1 MCAIHKWLPLV
12 KNAERMYLNVC
23 VHIRKLYVWPISGL
37 RGLFVHSC
45 ATLRFV
51 WVNFRFALCVCRVPV
66 ALGVNY
72 RHGHLSPPSQSS
84 QAAAVVMDG
93 TPPELLHFSLNLTAE
108 TLALT
113 FSETVNAS
121 SFRVDQ
127 FTLYSDATVSVS
139 TTNFTLTANSF
150 IQGRD
155 PTGQDSTELV
165 VELGRY
171 DLNQIKELTS
181 LAVTRNTTYLSVTSL
196 GVLDMAGNFL
206 SAILPPSP
214 QRVLAYF
221 PDIIRPELDHFDL
234 DMNLG
239 LLTLYF
245 NETVNAL
252 SLDPTGITL
261 LGSPTSNGSFSLT
274 LNGAWNTTAADGTVL
289 QLYLLTSD
297 LNEVKRQ
304 RGLAHNVSNTFIAL
318 TNNTLVDMFAN
329 PLVPVEPEGA
339 IQVFSFVN
347 DTTRPTLLGFEL
359 NLTSEVLTLT
369 FDETVAVET
378 LQPSEVT
385 FLNGNRSSIVQLTGG
400 LSLENDSTVVLLN
413 LTLRDLN
420 RLKVLTDLATDANN
434 TFLAISGSLIQDMN
448 FNWNY
453 LIDVAQPLVAGLVF
467 PDLIPPLL
475 EDFTLD
481 MDGPGLLT
489 LFFSESVDVST
500 LNVTQITLVGLP
512 NFPDSDMYTF
522 TPTTSSRSNSTDGP
536 VIEVQISAFDLNELK
551 KLTQLATSLLTT
563 YISIT
568 SQLVDDMNANPVVPI
583 SSSIAILT
591 ANFTKDTTPPEL
603 VRFELDVDRGEI
615 ILTFSETVFGPSLDP
630 SSITILNSYN
640 ESTQHL
646 TLSPRPLQLP
656 NEVVL
661 TLQLSNEELNELKR
675 MRNLGTN
682 SSNSF
687 LSILNTTIHDM
698 NENYI
703 IPISSLHSLGAA
715 QFRMDSTPP
724 TLNAFDIDVDQGT
737 LTLSFDET
745 VNGNTLNI
753 SVVTLQNGPDTNSTS
768 EEYSLTDSTW
778 TMVDS
783 TVIVVNL
790 SFYDLNAI
798 KKLRDLAS
806 DEEGNNTFISLP
818 LGAIADMNHNP
829 LVPVDADFAL
839 NVQNI
844 TLDMT
849 PPQLVTFSLNLNDEQ
864 LLLTFTETVDH
875 FTLDIEE
882 FTLVADP
889 FTLDPA
895 YNLTGGYTPSDDDYI
910 IVVQLDI
917 TDVNN
922 IKRDLQLAVDNTT
935 TYLSHTPLAI
945 SDMNGN
951 MLDFSSPLQV
961 SVFTEDSRMPI
972 LVAFDLDLDSDLLVL
987 EFNETVDVGT
997 LMISEITLQ
1006 DAANVTIDDNTT
1018 VRSRAFQSS
1027 FHINAMDDP
1036 TVTVHLHPEDINYIK
1051 KYDNLASSVN
1061 TSYISITI
1069 NTILDMNDNPVT
1081 EISPLEAQMVR
1092 TFVRDTTSPV
1102 LVYYELDLTLNEL
1115 RLIFN
1120 ETVNVS
1126 SLDASDVTFV
1136 SPGVNQSV
1144 TLTGG
1149 VVYPADNSTNVTL
1162 QLTRVD
1168 LNEVKKMEG
1177 LAVSI
1182 ATTFLQF
1189 SPAFVEDMAGN
1200 AVRMELAKEAN
1211 DFVEDLVSPT
1221 LEFYH
1226 LDMNEGLLYL
1236 TFDETVR
1243 SSTLQPLGITF
1254 LNVPEPNGTA
1264 LYMLE
1269 GGYTVSP
1276 NGPVVTVELD
1286 VRDLNNLKRFTDLA
1300 TSIADTFIAIE
1311 TFTID
1316 DMNNNSVTAINA
1328 TEAQQAS
1335 NFTDDDTSPQLVS
1348 FDLDFDSNILWL
1360 TFDET
1365 VNTSS
1370 ITGSEITFTSDE
1382 SLSMASTNYTLTEH
1396 TVLLMGYGDDTVLP
1410 LNISRFDSNELKKL
1424 TDLATSE
1431 NDTFL
1436 LLTALAV
1443 LDMRSNMLAPVDSP
1457 WPVLLYT
1464 PDTTR
1469 PILEGFVVDM
1479 DNRWLQLY
1487 FSETVNSSS
1496 LLVGEVTLQD
1506 FSTALG
1512 PSVTLTPPSHTDSSN
1527 GPVIVVQIGVFD
1539 VYDLTAFTNLY
1550 TSINDSYLTF
1560 TDTFVMD
1567 MNGNAVVNITNGEGQ
1582 MAVDYIMDV
1591 TSPELLNFTVDLDA
1605 GTVQLFFDEAIAF
1618 ALTDL
1623 TKFHPVSDVNGS
1635 VNYTLTNGTFDAAYT
1650 HNVTLS
1656 LVREDINGIKV
1667 TEFLWTNLN
1676 DTWLYLEEGAVYD
1689 WTMMNAINET
1699 RISASSAPKEEDP
1712 PILVDFYV
1720 NMTSGELV
1728 LIFDEPVRP
1737 DTIKPTR
1744 FILENMA
1751 YNSTTRFPLRGGYSA
1766 SPNGLQVTFQF
1777 SYNDLN
1783 DIKART
1789 DLFTSINDSYLT
1801 LLDGAIRDMVYNP
1814 SAPTVRLQAAMFFDD
1829 RVMPHL
1835 ISYDL
1840 DMDTGMLFLTFFET
1854 VDVSAFNLPAF
1865 QLQRAFNISE
1875 SNPMSFH
1882 RFSAAS
1888 VAMSTITM
1896 LDNRHV
1902 TVTISLEDLNEI
1914 KRKRIATG
1922 TETTWLVM
1930 EGDGLVD
1937 NNNQTVVPLVNGL
1950 NAEQVANYTADT
1962 TSPELESFYL
1972 DLNDGTLT
1980 LSFSETVDAETL
1992 TISQFTLLNSAA
2004 NFTQAYT
2011 LASSGLIPEEPLIM
2025 ASGDGVYFLSNFA
2038 DPATIPS
2045 YVLSFFENVTL
2056 DNQTDVISNMTAFS
2070 LNQPLAQFNS
2080 YMLIVYLSRED
2091 LNEVKKLT
2099 ALATNNDDSY
2109 LSITST
2115 AVLDMV
2121 GNNVTAIPPNAA
2133 RMTSGYTRDVTEPV
2147 LLSYDLDI
2155 DAGNLTIT
2163 FSETVNVSTLDV
2175 TQLTFHNT
2183 RNIWASDYVN
2193 YTLRSFPPYPNTS
2206 TSVTPNGP
2214 VVVVQIGHEDLDSL
2228 KNIRNLAT
2236 GQNNTFL
2243 SWTLST
2249 IDDMAGNDVIG
2260 REPQFGRHVTMFV
2273 PDTTPPELVSFDL
2286 DLNDG
2291 RLILTFSET
2300 VKIRDSLNVSE
2311 ITLLSFPD
2319 DDDNPLFQYSLTSS
2333 ESPLLGSSSVDDDS
2347 RAVFIMLSFVDLNS
2361 VKYRSRL
2368 AVDNSTTFLSI
2379 TNLTVVDL
2387 ADNEVVEVPPLM
2399 AQPVRIFT
2407 QDSTPPV
2414 LVNFTLDMDATQLTL
2429 TFNETVNSSSLQVE
2443 YLTLQNSELANTLD
2457 YHSSPYSLTSGEGET
2472 NTTSDNDY
2480 VIIIN
2485 LGPID
2490 RNEIKRRQNLAVGIN
2505 TTFLSLMPQAIRDM
2519 NDNLVTPINDGS
2531 ALIAANFIPDET
2543 PPTLTDFSVD
2553 MDEGHLVLTFDE
2565 TVRADTLN
2573 ISALTLL
2580 DSAPL
2585 ANSSFS
2591 FSALSSH
2598 DQNDNTTILID
2609 ISVDDL
2615 NEIKR
2620 RVLCREVGDCFISHT
2635 AASVYDMVG
2644 NPIALLN
2651 ASMALQVS
2659 THVPDTTR
2667 PEVVSFAV
2675 NLTAE
2680 TLSLTFTETVNASSL
2695 NHAAFTLQDFFQATF
2710 FYTLTGGSQPL
2721 EDSTVITFTFSL
2733 EDLNEIKRI
2742 TTIYTDRTDSW
2753 LTFTREAIN
2762 DLALLPNPVVEVNDT
2777 NTLVQALVADRFY
2790 PDLVPPRLLSFDLD
2804 LNSSQLVLYFSETV
2818 RAGTFMVGQLLLQN
2832 KDNVLNVTE
2841 MYNLTPNS
2849 SISDAQFD
2857 YHILTINLGIGDT
2870 NAIKVLTDLATDSN
2884 NTFLSST
2891 DQLVEDMNGN
2901 AIVAIDPEQALLVGE
2916 YTADRVRPKLTTFY
2930 LLDIDEGTL
2939 VLLFSEAVNA
2949 SSLDVSQIRLQASSF
2964 NSSSFLYLT
2973 PGSFTDSQ
2981 DSHAITIHLSADDLN
2996 AIKEDT
3002 ALARNASTSFISFTT
3017 LAITDMNGNPVIPV
3031 PWTSA
3036 VPVVHYIS
3044 DSTPPQLISFC
3055 LNLTSELLSLTF
3067 DETVMVDSLIASEIV
3082 MQAVSDLSSCSAD
3095 LCYQLTRGTVI
3106 GDDDPV
3112 VDIMLIDVDLN
3123 EIKRRTSLS
3132 TSADNTFI
3140 SFSPLL
3146 INDMEGTP
3154 VVEVPGTSAL
3164 DAVCFYPDTI
3174 RPRLVSYH
3182 LDMNTG
3188 VLGLTFDETMNVSSL
3203 NVSAITL
3210 QDSVAGIATIFHY
3223 PNESFPPSLLDDPVV
3238 SIQLTLEDITAIKAV
3253 DNFALSSSD
3262 IYLVFEENI
3271 LLDMSGNPV
3280 EAELE
3285 GVAGQF
3291 TPDTTRPRLT
3301 EYHIDLIQEEVTFVF
3316 DEPINASVVNLTAV
3330 TLQDGLTASDS
3341 RVLMGGTITAS
3352 EFSTVLVVAFAA
3364 DDILFLKRHSSLATS
3379 LNDTFVLFTS
3389 DAFQDTARPPNPVQP
3404 LVDAFNASMV
3414 RTFVYYPPPLFTS
3427 IRPTAGRAAGGT
3439 VVTVQGGNFGPLMGE
3454 PLTRRID
3461 VLFDFVQSRNVTVT
3475 VTNVTLTALTPPG
3488 PGFNMTTDTLVTL
3501 TLVVDDSALMLNV
3514 TGAYRYLPP
3523 PTLES
3528 IYPTTANEEGGT
3540 LVTITGKY
3548 FGPSTASDNGP
3559 SVQVF
3564 LGNGSCSNVS
3574 VLNDTLLT
3582 CYTPPLLPGDH
3593 ALQVGNEYN

>member
-1 MCAIHKWLPLV
+1 
-12 KNAERMYLNVC
+12 
-23 VHIRKLYVWPISGL
+23 
-37 RGLFVHSC
+37 
-45 ATLRFV
+45 
-51 WVNFRFALCVCRVPV
+51 
-66 ALGVNY
+66 
-72 RHGHLSPPSQSS
+72 
-84 QAAAVVMDG
+84 MDS
-93 TPPELLHFSLNLTAE
+93 TPPELLYFSLNLTAE

-121 SFRVDQ
+121 SLLVDQ
-127 FTLYSDATVSVS
+127 FTLYSDATVSS
-139 TTNFTLTANSF
+139 LTANFTLTTSSF

-155 PTGQDSTELV
+155 PAGQDSTEIV
-165 VELGRY
+165 VELGRD
-171 DLNQIKELTS
+171 DLNQIKELTT
-181 LAVTRNTTYLSVTSL
+181 LAVSNNTTYLSVTSF

-206 SAILPPSP
+206 SPILPPFP
-214 QRVLAYF
+214 KRVQTYF
-221 PDIIRPELDHFDL
+221 PDILRPELDHFDL

-245 NETVNAL
+245 NETVNAS

-261 LGSPTSNGSFSLT
+261 LGTPSLNSSFGLT
-274 LNGAWNTTAADGTVL
+274 LNGAWNTTNSDGTVL
-289 QLYLLTSD
+289 QVYLLTND
-297 LNEVKRQ
+297 LNEIKRQ
-304 RGLAHNVSNTFIAL
+304 RGLAHNVSNTFITL
-318 TNNTLVDMFAN
+318 TNVTLLDMFAN
-329 PLVPVEPEGA
+329 PLVPVEPDGA
-339 IQVFSFVN
+339 IQVSSFVN
-347 DTTRPTLLGFEL
+347 DSTRPTLLRFEL
-359 NLTSEVLTLT
+359 NLTSEILALT
-369 FDETVAVET
+369 FDETVAVRT
-378 LQPSEVT
+378 IQPTEVT
-385 FLNGNRSSIVQLTGG
+385 LLNGNRTSVVHLTGG
-400 LSLENDSTVVLLN
+400 LALGEDSTVVLLN
-413 LTLRDLN
+413 LTLGDLN
-420 RLKVLTDLATDANN
+420 RLKVLTDVATDANN
-434 TFLAISGSLIQDMN
+434 TFLAINGTLIQDMN

-453 LIDVAQPLVAGLVF
+453 PIDVTRPLMAAIFF
-467 PDLIPPLL
+467 PDRTRPQL

-481 MDGPGLLT
+481 VDGPGLLT
-489 LFFSESVDVST
+489 LSFSESVDVST

-512 NFPDSDMYTF
+512 DFPDSDMYTF

-551 KLTQLATSLLTT
+551 KLTQLATSRLNT

-568 SQLVDDMNANPVVPI
+568 SELVDDMNANPVVPV
-583 SSSIAILT
+583 SSRTAILT
-591 ANFTKDTTPPEL
+591 ANFTRDTTPPEL

-615 ILTFSETVFGPSLDP
+615 ILTFTETVFGPSLDP
-630 SSITILNSYN
+630 SSITIRNSYN
-640 ESTQHL
+640 DSTQYL
-646 TLSPRPLQLP
+646 ILFSRSLQLP
-656 NEVVL
+656 NDVVL
-661 TLQLSNEELNELKR
+661 TLQLSDEELNELKR

-703 IPISSLHSLGAA
+703 VPIPGLHSLGTAE
-715 QFRMDSTPP
+715 FREDETPP
-724 TLNAFDIDVDQGT
+724 TLEAFDIDLDRGT
-737 LTLSFDET
+737 LTLSFSET

-753 SVVTLQNGPDTNSTS
+753 SVVNLQNGPNTNITS
-768 EEYSLTDSTW
+768 EEYPLTDSTW
-778 TMVDS
+778 TMIDS

-798 KKLRDLAS
+798 KKLRDLSS
-806 DEEGNNTFISLP
+806 DEDGNNTFISLP
-818 LGAIADMNHNP
+818 LGTIADMNHNP

-839 NVQNI
+839 KVQNI

-849 PPQLVTFSLNLNDEQ
+849 PPQLVTFDLDLNDEQ
-864 LLLTFTETVDH
+864 LLLTFTETVDR
-875 FTLDIEE
+875 FTLDIQE

-895 YNLTGGYTPSDDDYI
+895 YNLTGGYTPSDDNYI

-917 TDVNN
+917 VDVNN

-935 TYLSHTPLAI
+935 TYVSHTPLAI

-961 SVFTEDSRMPI
+961 SVFTEDSRMPV
-972 LVAFDLDLDSDLLVL
+972 LVAFDLDMDSDLLVL
-987 EFNETVDVGT
+987 EFNETVAVDT

-1006 DAANVTIDDNTT
+1006 DAANVTLDDNTT
-1018 VRSRAFQSS
+1018 VRSRTLQSS
-1027 FHINAMDDP
+1027 FHLNVMDDP
-1036 TVTVHLHPEDINYIK
+1036 TVVIHLHPDDINYIK
-1051 KYDNLASSVN
+1051 KYDNLASTVN
-1061 TSYISITI
+1061 TSYISVTI
-1069 NTILDMNDNPVT
+1069 NTILDMNNNPIT
-1081 EISPLEAQMVR
+1081 EVSPMEAQLVR

-1136 SPGVNQSV
+1136 SPSVNQSV

-1149 VVYPADNSTNVTL
+1149 IVHPADNSTNVTL
-1162 QLTRVD
+1162 RLTRVD

-1177 LAVSI
+1177 LAVSSDS
-1182 ATTFLQF
+1182 TFLQY

-1200 AVRMELAKEAN
+1200 AVSLELAREAN
-1211 DFVEDLVSPT
+1211 AFIEDLVSPA

-1226 LDMNEGLLYL
+1226 LDMNEGLLHL

-1243 SSTLQPLGITF
+1243 SSTLQPLGIT
-1254 LNVPEPNGTA
+1254 LLDAPEPNGTVQYT
-1264 LYMLE
+1264 LK

-1286 VRDLNNLKRFTDLA
+1286 VEDLNNVKRFTDLA
-1300 TSIADTFIAIE
+1300 TSVSDTYIAIE
-1311 TFTID
+1311 AFTID
-1316 DMNNNSVTAINA
+1316 DMNNNSVAAINV

-1335 NFTDDDTSPQLVS
+1335 NFTDDDTSPRLVS
-1348 FDLDFDSNILWL
+1348 FDLDFDSDVLWL

-1365 VNTSS
+1365 VNATS
-1370 ITGSEITFTSDE
+1370 IRATEITFTSGDT
-1382 SLSMASTNYTLTEH
+1382 LSIVSTNYTLTEGS
-1396 TVLLMGYGDDTVLP
+1396 VLLMGYGDDMVLP
-1410 LNISRFDSNELKKL
+1410 LNLSRFDSNELKKL

-1431 NDTFL
+1431 NNTFL

-1443 LDMRSNMLAPVDSP
+1443 LDMRSNMLAPVASP
-1457 WPVLLYT
+1457 HPVLLYT
-1464 PDTTR
+1464 PDTTQ
-1469 PILEGFVVDM
+1469 PTLEGFVVDM

-1512 PSVTLTPPSHTDSSN
+1512 PTVTLTPPSHTTSSN
-1527 GPVIVVQIGVFD
+1527 APVIIIQISVFD

-1550 TSINDSYLTF
+1550 TSVNDSYLTF
-1560 TDTFVMD
+1560 SDMFVMD
-1567 MNGNAVVNITNGEGQ
+1567 MNGNAVVNVTNGEGQ

-1591 TSPELLNFTVDLDA
+1591 TAPELLNFTVDLDA

-1623 TKFHPVSDVNGS
+1623 TKFHTVSDASGS

-1650 HNVTLS
+1650 HNVTLF
-1656 LVREDINGIKV
+1656 LDREDINGIKV
-1667 TEFLWTNLN
+1667 TELLWTNRN

-1689 WTMMNAINET
+1689 WTMMNPINET
-1699 RISASSAPKEEDP
+1699 RIPASSAPKEEDP

-1728 LIFDEPVRP
+1728 LIFNEPVRP
-1737 DTIKPTR
+1737 DTITPTR

-1751 YNSTTRFPLRGGYSA
+1751 HNSTTRFPLRGGYSV

-1783 DIKART
+1783 DIKARV

-1814 SAPTVRLQAAMFFDD
+1814 SAPTVRLQAAMFFGD

-1840 DMDTGMLFLTFFET
+1840 DMNVGMLFLTFFET
-1854 VDVSAFNLPAF
+1854 VDVSTFNLPAF

-1882 RFSAAS
+1882 RFSAGS

-1902 TVTISLEDLNEI
+1902 TVTISLDDLNEI
-1914 KRKRIATG
+1914 KRKRIATA

-1930 EGDGLVD
+1930 DGNGLVD

-1950 NAEQVANYTADT
+1950 NAEQVTNYTADT

-1972 DLNDGTLT
+1972 DLNDGTFT

-1992 TISQFTLLNSAA
+1992 TVSQFTLLNRATNS
-2004 NFTQAYT
+2004 TQAYT
-2011 LASSGLIPEEPLIM
+2011 LVSSSLIQEEPLM
-2025 ASGDGVYFLSNFA
+2025 QASGDGVYFLSDFM

-2045 YVLSFFENVTL
+2045 FVLNFFENVTA
-2056 DNQTDVISNMTAFS
+2056 DNQTDVISNMTAFTQ
-2070 LNQPLAQFNS
+2070 NQPLAQFNS
-2080 YMLIVYLSRED
+2080 FLLIVYLSRDD
-2091 LNEVKKLT
+2091 LNEIKKLT
-2099 ALATNNDDSY
+2099 SLATNNADSY

-2121 GNNVTAIPPNAA
+2121 GNNVTAIASVAA
-2133 RMTSGYTRDVTEPV
+2133 KMTSGYTMDTTEPV

-2183 RNIWASDYVN
+2183 RNIWSSDYVN

-2206 TSVTPNGP
+2206 TSVTPNDP
-2214 VVVVQIGHEDLDSL
+2214 VVIVQIGHEDLDSL

-2236 GQNNTFL
+2236 AQNNTFL

-2260 REPQFGRHVTMFV
+2260 REPQFGRHVALFS
-2273 PDTTPPELVSFDL
+2273 PDTTPPKLVSFDL

-2300 VKIRDSLNVSE
+2300 VKIRDSLNVTE

-2319 DDDNPLFQYSLTSS
+2319 DLDNPLFEYSLTSS
-2333 ESPLLGSSSVDDDS
+2333 ESPLLGSSSIDDDS
-2347 RAVFIMLSFVDLNS
+2347 RVVFIMLSFVDLNA
-2361 VKYRSRL
+2361 VKYRSLL
-2368 AVDNSTTFLSI
+2368 ATDNRTTFLSI

-2407 QDSTPPV
+2407 EDSTPPV
-2414 LVNFTLDMDATQLTL
+2414 LVNFTLDMDASQLIL

-2472 NTTSDNDY
+2472 NTTSDNDHIL
-2480 VIIIN
+2480 VIH

-2490 RNEIKRRQNLAVGIN
+2490 RNEIKRRRNLAVGIN
-2505 TTFLSLMPQAIRDM
+2505 STFLSLMPKAIRDM

-2531 ALIAANFIPDET
+2531 ALMAANFIPDGT
-2543 PPTLTDFSVD
+2543 PPTLTDFSID
-2553 MDEGHLVLTFDE
+2553 MDEGQLVLTFDE
-2565 TVRADTLN
+2565 TIRADTLN
-2573 ISALTLL
+2573 ISELTLL
-2580 DSAPL
+2580 DNTPV

-2591 FSALSSH
+2591 FSASSSH
-2598 DQNDNTTILID
+2598 DPNDNTTILID

-2651 ASMALQVS
+2651 ASTALQVT

-2675 NLTAE
+2675 NLTDE

-2695 NHAAFTLQDFFQATF
+2695 THTAFTLQDFFQATF
-2710 FYTLTGGSQPL
+2710 SYKLTGGSLPM

-2733 EDLNEIKRI
+2733 ADLNEIKRI

-2753 LTFTREAIN
+2753 LTFTRQAID

-2777 NTLVQALVADRFY
+2777 NTLVQALVADSFY
-2790 PDLVPPRLLSFDLD
+2790 PDLVRPRLLSFDLD

-2818 RAGTFMVGQLLLQN
+2818 RAGTFMVDQLLLQN

-2857 YHILTINLGIGDT
+2857 FHIFTINLGIGDS
-2870 NAIKVLTDLATDSN
+2870 NAIKVLTGLATDENS
-2884 NTFLSST
+2884 TFLSFT
-2891 DQLVEDMNGN
+2891 DQLVVDMNGN
-2901 AIVAIDPEQALLVGE
+2901 AIVPIDQEQALPVRE

-2930 LLDIDEGTL
+2930 LLDIDEGTM

-2949 SSLDVSQIRLQASSF
+2949 TSLDVSQIRLQASSF
-2964 NSSSFLYLT
+2964 NSSSFFYLT
-2973 PGSFTDSQ
+2973 PGDPGSYTDSQ
-2981 DSHAITIHLSADDLN
+2981 DGHAITIRLSPDDLN

-3002 ALARNASTSFISFTT
+3002 ALARNASTSFISVTT
-3017 LAITDMNGNPVIPV
+3017 LTITDMNDNPVIPV
-3031 PWTSA
+3031 VWTSA
-3036 VPVVHYIS
+3036 VRVVHYIS
-3044 DSTPPQLISFC
+3044 DSTPPQLVSFC
-3055 LNLTSELLSLTF
+3055 LNLTSDLLSLTF
-3067 DETVMVDSLIASEIV
+3067 DETVMVDSLTVREIV
-3082 MQAVSDLSSCSAD
+3082 MQAVSDLSVCGAD
-3095 LCYQLTRGTVI
+3095 VCYQLTSGTVI

-3112 VDIMLIDVDLN
+3112 VDIMLVDADLN
-3123 EIKRRTSLS
+3123 EIKRRTALATS
-3132 TSADNTFI
+3132 TDNTFI

-3154 VVEVPGTSAL
+3154 VVAVLGTSA
-3164 DAVCFYPDTI
+3164 AGTVCFYPDTI
-3174 RPRLVSYH
+3174 RPTLVSYH
-3182 LDMNTG
+3182 LDMDTG
-3188 VLGLTFDETMNVSSL
+3188 VLALTFDETMNVSSL
-3203 NVSAITL
+3203 NASAITL
-3210 QDSVAGIATIFHY
+3210 QDNVAGLAAVFHR
-3223 PNESFPPSLLDDPVV
+3223 PNESFSLSSVDDPVV
-3238 SIQLTLEDITAIKAV
+3238 FIQLTLEDVTAIKSIN
-3253 DNFALSSSD
+3253 NFALSRSD
-3262 IYLVFEENI
+3262 TYLVFEEDI
-3271 LLDMSGNPV
+3271 LFDMSGNPV

-3285 GVAGQF
+3285 GVTGEF
-3291 TPDTTRPRLT
+3291 TADTTRPSLV
-3301 EYHIDLIQEEVTFVF
+3301 EYHIDLIREEVTFIF
-3316 DEPINASVVNLTAV
+3316 NEPINASVVDLTAV

-3341 RVLMGGTITAS
+3341 RILRGGTVTAS
-3352 EFSTVLVVAFAA
+3352 LFSTVLVVTFADA
-3364 DDILFLKRHSSLATS
+3364 DVRFLKRHSSLATS
-3379 LNDTFVLFTS
+3379 LNDTFILFTS
-3389 DAFQDTARPPNPVQP
+3389 EAFQDTARPPNPVQP
-3404 LVDAFNASMV
+3404 LVDTFNASMV

-3439 VVTVQGGNFGPLMGE
+3439 SVTVQGGNFGPLSGE
-3454 PLTRRID
+3454 PLARRVD

-3475 VTNVTLTALTPPG
+3475 VTNVTLTALTPAG
-3488 PGFNMTTDTLVTL
+3488 VDMTSDTFVTL

-3514 TGAYRYLPP
+3514 TRAYRYLPP
-3523 PTLES
+3523 PTIAS
-3528 IYPTTANEEGGT
+3528 IYPTTASEEGGT
-3540 LVTITGKY
+3540 LVAITGEY
-3548 FGPSTASDNGP
+3548 FGPSTASRNGP
-3559 SVQVF
+3559 PVQVF

-3582 CYTPPLLPGDH
+3582 CYSPPLLPGDH

>member
-1 MCAIHKWLPLV
+1 
-12 KNAERMYLNVC
+12 
-23 VHIRKLYVWPISGL
+23 
-37 RGLFVHSC
+37 
-45 ATLRFV
+45 
-51 WVNFRFALCVCRVPV
+51 
-66 ALGVNY
+66 
-72 RHGHLSPPSQSS
+72 
-84 QAAAVVMDG
+84 MDD
-93 TPPELLHFSLNLTAE
+93 TPPQLVYYSLNLTAE
-108 TLALT
+108 TLTLT

-121 SFRVDQ
+121 SLYVDQ
-127 FTLYSDATVSVS
+127 FTFYSDSSVISS
-139 TTNFTLTANSF
+139 TTNFTLTTNSY

-155 PTGQDSTELV
+155 PTGQDSTEIE
-165 VELGRY
+165 VELGRD
-171 DLNQIKELTS
+171 DLNQIKELTE
-181 LAVTRNTTYLSVTSL
+181 LAVTMDTTYLSVTSF

-206 SAILPPSP
+206 LPILPPSP
-214 QRVLAYF
+214 YEVQTFF
-221 PDIIRPELDHFDL
+221 PDILRPELDHFDL

-245 NETVNAL
+245 NETVNAS

-261 LGSPTSNGSFSLT
+261 LGAASGNSSFGLT
-274 LNGAWNTTAADGTVL
+274 LTGAWNTTATDGTVL
-289 QLYLLTSD
+289 QVYLLTSD

-318 TNNTLVDMFAN
+318 TNVTLLDMFAN
-329 PLVPVEPEGA
+329 PLVPVEPDSA
-339 IQVFSFVN
+339 IQVFSFLN
-347 DTTRPTLLGFEL
+347 DSTSPTLVGFEL
-359 NLTSEVLTLT
+359 NLTSEILTLT

-378 LQPSEVT
+378 LQPTEVT
-385 FLNGNRSSIVQLTGG
+385 LLNVNRTSIVQLSGG
-400 LSLENDSTVVLLN
+400 LSSEDDSTVVLLN
-413 LTLRDLN
+413 LTLHDLN

-434 TFLAISGSLIQDMN
+434 AYLAISGGLIQDMN

-453 LIDVAQPLVAGLVF
+453 LIDAARPLMAGLVF
-467 PDLIPPLL
+467 PDRIRPQL

-512 NFPDSDMYTF
+512 DFPDSDMYTF

-551 KLTQLATSLLTT
+551 KLTQLATSCLTT
-563 YISIT
+563 YISVT
-568 SQLVDDMNANPVVPI
+568 SQLVDDMNGNPVVPV

-591 ANFTKDTTPPEL
+591 ANFTRDTTPPEL
-603 VRFELDVDRGEI
+603 VQFELDVDRGEI
-615 ILTFSETVFGPSLDP
+615 ILTFSETVFGSSLDP
-630 SSITILNSYN
+630 SSITIRNSYN
-640 ESTQHL
+640 ESTQYL
-646 TLSPRPLQLP
+646 TLLPRSLQLP
-656 NEVVL
+656 NDVVL
-661 TLQLSNEELNELKR
+661 TLQLTDEELNELKR

-703 IPISSLHSLGAA
+703 VPISRLHLLAA
-715 QFRMDSTPP
+715 AEFRMDDTPP
-724 TLNAFDIDVDQGT
+724 TLDAFDIDLDQGT

-745 VNGNTLNI
+745 VNGNSLNI
-753 SVVTLQNGPDTNSTS
+753 TVITLQNGPNTNSTS
-768 EEYSLTDSTW
+768 EEYSLGDSTW
-778 TMVDS
+778 TMIDS

-790 SFYDLNAI
+790 SFNDLNAI

-806 DEEGNNTFISLP
+806 DDEGNNTFISLP

-849 PPQLVTFSLNLNDEQ
+849 PPQLVTFDLNLNDEQ
-864 LLLTFTETVDH
+864 LLLTFTETVDR
-875 FTLDIEE
+875 FTLDVEE

-895 YNLTGGYTPSDDDYI
+895 YNLTGGYTPSEDDYI

-917 TDVNN
+917 ADVNN

-951 MLDFSSPLQV
+951 ILDFSSPLQV

-987 EFNETVDVGT
+987 EFNETVAVNT
-997 LMISEITLQ
+997 LLISELTLQ
-1006 DAANVTIDDNTT
+1006 DAANVTLDENTT
-1018 VRSRAFQSS
+1018 VRSHALQSS
-1027 FHINAMDDP
+1027 FHLNAIDDP
-1036 TVTVHLHPEDINYIK
+1036 TVAVHLHPDDINFIK
-1051 KYDNLASSVN
+1051 KYDNLASSMN
-1061 TSYISITI
+1061 TSYISIAI
-1069 NTILDMNDNPVT
+1069 SLIRDMNDNPVT
-1081 EISPLEAQMVR
+1081 EISPTEAQMVR
-1092 TFVRDTTSPV
+1092 YFVRDTTAPV
-1102 LVYYELDLTLNEL
+1102 LVYYELDLALDEL
-1115 RLIFN
+1115 RLVFN

-1136 SPGVNQSV
+1136 SPSVNQSV

-1149 VVYPADNSTNVTL
+1149 IVYPADNSTNVTL

-1182 ATTFLQF
+1182 DTSFLQY
-1189 SPAFVEDMAGN
+1189 SSAFVEDMAGN
-1200 AVRMELAKEAN
+1200 AVRLELAREAN
-1211 DFVEDLVSPT
+1211 AFIEDSVSPT

-1226 LDMNEGLLYL
+1226 LDMNEGLLHL

-1243 SSTLQPLGITF
+1243 SSTLHPLGITF
-1254 LNVPEPNGTA
+1254 LNAPEPNGTVQ
-1264 LYMLE
+1264 YTLE
-1269 GGYTVSP
+1269 GGYTVSL
-1276 NGPVVTVELD
+1276 NGPEITIELD
-1286 VRDLNNLKRFTDLA
+1286 VEDVNNLKRFTDLA
-1300 TSIADTFIAIE
+1300 TSVFDTFIAIE
-1311 TFTID
+1311 AFTID
-1316 DMNNNSVTAINA
+1316 DMNNNSVTAINV
-1328 TEAQQAS
+1328 TEAQQA
-1335 NFTDDDTSPQLVS
+1335 NDFTDDDTPPQLVS
-1348 FDLDFDSNILWL
+1348 FDFDLDSNILWL

-1365 VNTSS
+1365 VNATSIS
-1370 ITGSEITFTSDE
+1370 VMEITFTNDDT
-1382 SLSMASTNYTLTEH
+1382 LSIVSTNYTLTED
-1396 TVLLMGYGDDTVLP
+1396 TVVLMGYGDGTVLP
-1410 LNISRFDSNELKKL
+1410 LNLSRFDSNELKKL
-1424 TDLATSE
+1424 TDLATSV
-1431 NDTFL
+1431 NNTFL

-1443 LDMRSNMLAPVDSP
+1443 LDMRSNMLAPVVSP
-1457 WPVLLYT
+1457 WPVLMYT

-1469 PILEGFVVDM
+1469 PVLEGFVVDM

-1506 FSTALG
+1506 FTTALG
-1512 PSVTLTPPSHTDSSN
+1512 PTVTLTPPSHTESSN
-1527 GPVIVVQIGVFD
+1527 DPVIIVQIGVFD

-1560 TDTFVMD
+1560 TDMFVMD
-1567 MNGNAVVNITNGEGQ
+1567 MNDNTVVNVTNGEGQ

-1591 TSPELLNFTVDLDA
+1591 TSPELVNFTVDLDA
-1605 GTVQLFFDEAIAF
+1605 GTVQLFFDEAIAL
-1618 ALTDL
+1618 ALTDF
-1623 TKFHPVSDVNGS
+1623 TKFHTVSNLSGT
-1635 VNYTLTNGTFDAAYT
+1635 VNYTLTNGTFDAAYS
-1650 HNVTLS
+1650 HNVTLF
-1656 LVREDINGIKV
+1656 LDREDINGIKV
-1667 TEFLWTNLN
+1667 TEFLWTIHNN
-1676 DTWLYLEEGAVYD
+1676 TWLYLEEGAVYD

-1699 RISASSAPKEEDP
+1699 RIQASSAPKEEDP
-1712 PILVDFYV
+1712 PNLVDFLV

-1728 LIFDEPVRP
+1728 LVFDEPVRP

-1751 YNSTTRFPLRGGYSA
+1751 YNSTTRFPLRSGSSV

-1801 LLDGAIRDMVYNP
+1801 LLDGAIEDMVNNP

-1829 RVMPHL
+1829 QVMPHL

-1854 VDVSAFNLPAF
+1854 VDVSTFNLPAF
-1865 QLQRAFNISE
+1865 QLQRALNVSE
-1875 SNPMSFH
+1875 NNPMSFH
-1882 RFSAAS
+1882 RFSAGS

-1914 KRKRIATG
+1914 KRKRIATR

-1930 EGDGLVD
+1930 DGNGLVD

-1950 NAEQVANYTADT
+1950 NAQQVTNYTADT
-1962 TSPELESFYL
+1962 TSPELEAFYL

-1992 TISQFTLLNSAA
+1992 TVSQFTLLNRATNS
-2004 NFTQAYT
+2004 TQAYT
-2011 LASSGLIPEEPLIM
+2011 LVSSGLIQEEPLM
-2025 ASGDGVYFLSNFA
+2025 LASGDGVYFLSDFT
-2038 DPATIPS
+2038 DPAAIPS
-2045 YVLSFFENVTL
+2045 FVLSYFENVTF
-2056 DNQTDVISNMTAFS
+2056 DNQTSVIGNMTAFTQ
-2070 LNQPLAQFNS
+2070 NQPLAQFNS
-2080 YMLIVYLSRED
+2080 YLLIVYLSRDD
-2091 LNEVKKLT
+2091 LDEVKKL
-2099 ALATNNDDSY
+2099 ASLATSNGDSY

-2121 GNNVTAIPPNAA
+2121 GNNVTAISASAA
-2133 RMTSGYTRDVTEPV
+2133 RMTNGYTRDVSEPV
-2147 LLSYDLDI
+2147 LLGYDLDI

-2183 RNIWASDYVN
+2183 RNIWSSDYVN

-2206 TSVTPNGP
+2206 TSISPNGP
-2214 VVVVQIGHEDLDSL
+2214 VVTVQIGHEDLDSL

-2236 GQNNTFL
+2236 EQGDTFL
-2243 SWTLST
+2243 SWTLTT
-2249 IDDMAGNDVIG
+2249 IDDMAGNDVIE
-2260 REPQFGRHVTMFV
+2260 REPQFGRHVTMFT

-2319 DDDNPLFQYSLTSS
+2319 DNDNPLFQYSLTSS
-2333 ESPLLGSSSVDDDS
+2333 DSLLLGSSSIDDDS
-2347 RAVFIMLSFVDLNS
+2347 RVVFIMLSFVDLNAI
-2361 VKYRSRL
+2361 KYRSHL
-2368 AVDNSTTFLSI
+2368 ATDNSTTFLSI

-2387 ADNEVVEVPPLM
+2387 ADNAVVEVPPLM
-2399 AQPVRIFT
+2399 AHPVRIHT
-2407 QDSTPPV
+2407 EDSTPPV
-2414 LVNFTLDMDATQLTL
+2414 LVNFTLDMDTSQLIL

-2443 YLTLQNSELANTLD
+2443 YITLQNNELANTLD

-2472 NTTSDNDY
+2472 NTTSDNDHIL
-2480 VIIIN
+2480 VIN
-2485 LGPID
+2485 LGPLD
-2490 RNEIKRRQNLAVGIN
+2490 RNEIKRRRNLAVGIN
-2505 TTFLSLMPQAIRDM
+2505 STFLSLMPKAIRDM

-2531 ALIAANFIPDET
+2531 ALMAANFIPDET
-2543 PPTLTDFSVD
+2543 PPFLTDFSID
-2553 MDEGHLVLTFDE
+2553 MDEGELILTFDE
-2565 TVRADTLN
+2565 TIRADTLN

-2580 DSAPL
+2580 DGTPL

-2591 FSALSSH
+2591 FSASSSH
-2598 DQNDNTTILID
+2598 DPSDNTTILID

-2615 NEIKR
+2615 NEIKK
-2620 RVLCREVGDCFISHT
+2620 RVLCREVGDCFVSHM
-2635 AASVYDMVG
+2635 AATVYDMVG
-2644 NPIALLN
+2644 NPIVLLN
-2651 ASMALQVS
+2651 DSVALQVT

-2695 NHAAFTLQDFFQATF
+2695 THAAFTLQDFFQATF
-2710 FYTLTGGSQPL
+2710 SYTLTGGSQPV

-2733 EDLNEIKRI
+2733 DDLNEIKRT

-2753 LTFTREAIN
+2753 LTFTRQAID

-2777 NTLVQALVADRFY
+2777 NTLVQALVADSFY

-2804 LNSSQLVLYFSETV
+2804 LNSSWLVLYFSETV

-2832 KDNVLNVTE
+2832 MDNVLNVTE

-2857 YHILTINLGIGDT
+2857 FHILTINLGIGDT
-2870 NAIKVLTDLATDSN
+2870 NAIKVLTGLATN
-2884 NTFLSST
+2884 NNDTFLSFT
-2891 DQLVEDMNGN
+2891 DQLVEDMNHN
-2901 AIVAIDPEQALLVGE
+2901 AIIPIDPEQALPVRE
-2916 YTADRVRPKLTTFY
+2916 YTADYVRPTLMTFY
-2930 LLDIDEGTL
+2930 LLDADEGTL

-2949 SSLDVSQIRLQASSF
+2949 SSLDVSQIRLQGF
-2964 NSSSFLYLT
+2964 PFDNSSFLYLT
-2973 PGSFTDSQ
+2973 HGDPGSYTDSQ
-2981 DSHAITIHLSADDLN
+2981 DSHAITIRLSSDDLN

-3002 ALARNASTSFISFTT
+3002 ALARNASTSFISLTT
-3017 LAITDMNGNPVIPV
+3017 LAVTDMNDNPIIPV

-3036 VPVVHYIS
+3036 VGVVHYIS
-3044 DSTPPQLISFC
+3044 DTTPPQLVSFC

-3067 DETVMVDSLIASEIV
+3067 YETVMVDSLTVSEIV
-3082 MQAVSDLSSCSAD
+3082 MQAVSDLSPCSGD
-3095 LCYQLTRGTVI
+3095 LCYQLTDGTVI

-3112 VDIMLIDVDLN
+3112 VDIMLVDTDLN
-3123 EIKRRTSLS
+3123 EIKRRTALS
-3132 TSADNTFI
+3132 TSVDNTLI
-3140 SFSPLL
+3140 SFSSLL
-3146 INDMEGTP
+3146 INDMEGRP
-3154 VVEVPGTSAL
+3154 VVPVPGTKAART
-3164 DAVCFYPDTI
+3164 DCFYPDTI
-3174 RPRLVSYH
+3174 RPKLVSYH

-3188 VLGLTFDETMNVSSL
+3188 VLALTFDETMNVSSL

-3210 QDSVAGIATIFHY
+3210 QDNVAGNATIFHY
-3223 PNESFPPSLLDDPVV
+3223 PNESFSLFLLDDPVV
-3238 SIQLTLEDITAIKAV
+3238 HIQLTLEDITAIKAI

-3262 IYLVFEENI
+3262 TYLVFEEYV
-3271 LLDMSGNPV
+3271 LLDMSANPV
-3280 EAELE
+3280 EAVLE
-3285 GVAGQF
+3285 GVRGQF
-3291 TPDTTRPRLT
+3291 TADTTRPRLV

-3316 DEPINASVVNLTAV
+3316 DEPINSSVVDLTAV
-3330 TLQDGLTASDS
+3330 TLQDGLTATDS
-3341 RVLMGGTITAS
+3341 RILTGGTITAS
-3352 EFSTVLVVAFAA
+3352 AFSTVLVVAFAD
-3364 DDILFLKRHSSLATS
+3364 DDIRFLKRHSSLVTS

-3389 DAFQDTARPPNPVQP
+3389 AAFRDTARPPNPVQP
-3404 LVDAFNASMV
+3404 LVDTFNASMV

-3439 VVTVQGGNFGPLMGE
+3439 LVRVQGGNFGPLSGE
-3454 PLTRRID
+3454 PRARRVD
-3461 VLFDFVQSRNVTVT
+3461 LLFDFDQSRNVTVI
-3475 VTNVTLTALTPPG
+3475 VNNVMLTALTPPG
-3488 PGFNMTTDTLVTL
+3488 FNMTSDTFVTL
-3501 TLVVDDSALMLNV
+3501 TLIVDDSALMLNI
-3514 TGAYRYLPP
+3514 TRAYRYLPP
-3523 PTLES
+3523 PTLVS
-3528 IYPTTANEEGGT
+3528 IYPTTASEEGGT
-3540 LVTITGKY
+3540 LVTITGNY
-3548 FGPSTASDNGP
+3548 FGPSTASNNGP
-3559 SVQVF
+3559 SVRVF
-3564 LGNGSCSNVS
+3564 LGNESCSNVS

-3582 CYTPPLLPGDH
+3582 CYTPSLLPGDH
-3593 ALQVGNEYN
+3593 ALKVGNGYN